1 MKGKVL
7 GLLFLALTAGVTF
20 AQSEMS
26 VTVKETQVRER
37 PSFLAKVMATVK
49 YGDRLKVLNT
59 QSGWVQVQSGGQQ
72 GWVSSSALTEK
83 KIVFQAGSSNVS
95 SSASSSEVA
104 LAGRGFNKEVEDQ
117 YASDQ
122 NLDYAGV
129 DRMERYGKD
138 AGMLIAFMDAAKL
151 RFDQGGAP

>member
-1 MKGKVL
+1 
-7 GLLFLALTAGVTF
+7 
-20 AQSEMS
+20 MS

-37 PSFLAKVMATVK
+37 PSFLARVVATVK
-49 YGDRLKVLNT
+49 YGDRLTVLDR

-72 GWVSSSALTEK
+72 GWVNASALTQK

-117 YASDQ
+117 YASEQ
-122 NLDYAGV
+122 NLDYSGV
-129 DRMERYGKD
+129 DKMERYGKD
-138 AGMLIAFMDAAKL
+138 TSTLIAFMQAAKL
-151 RFDQGGAP
+151 HFDQGGAQ